1 MNLEDLRLG
10 ADVVS
15 DDGHKLGT
23 LSRFVINTDSLK
35 VTHIVVDTGI
45 LRSGEALWKGGWGL
59 SHDRVVPVG
68 CVRHEDSST
77 IRITML
83 GDDFRELSQDFLE
96 EYFEAV
102 PDITPGRF
110 EASDVSRIA
119 SSLPGEPGPYL
130 MRETKFIEPFE
141 VDIPDDAQVW
151 RLNPHEKIGEVERVI
166 FDEDTRKMTALVI
179 KRGFLFSKDMVLP
192 VAHLVE
198 VVAGV
203 VRVQIDDAAL
213 GALAQHKP
221 AD

>member
-68 CVRHEDSST
+68 CVRHADSST

>member
-35 VTHIVVDTGI
+35 VTHIVIDTGI

-59 SHDRVVPVG
+59 SHDRVVPIG
-68 CVRHEDSST
+68 CLRHADSSE

-96 EYFEAV
+96 EYFEAL
-102 PDITPGRF
+102 PDRVEGWPD
-110 EASDVSRIA
+110 ASDVRRVA
-119 SSLPGEPGPYL
+119 ASLPGEPGPYM
-130 MRETKFIEPFE
+130 MREVRALAPYE
-141 VDIPDDAQVW
+141 VDIADDAPVW

-166 FDEDTRKMTALVI
+166 FDEDSRKMTALVI
-179 KRGFLFSKDMVLP
+179 KRGVLFSKEMVLP
-192 VAHLVE
+192 VTHLVE
-198 VVAGV
+198 VVAGI

-213 GALAQHKP
+213 GALSEHKP